1 MAAEKQREKLLGY
14 LDSWW
19 TTLEGGIPEPEME
32 LDANVTLGRGKKR
45 KRKPSKKQKMREG
58 VLMDEKMAASETVDE
73 ILCTVISTV
82 GVHHDCGH
90 SSLAM
95 LPEGGK
101 FEMEGGDRQPQQT
114 N

>member
-1 MAAEKQREKLLGY
+1 
-14 LDSWW
+14 
-19 TTLEGGIPEPEME
+19 
-32 LDANVTLGRGKKR
+32 
-45 KRKPSKKQKMREG
+45 
-58 VLMDEKMAASETVDE
+58 MDEKMAASETVDE

>member
-1 MAAEKQREKLLGY
+1 MAE
-14 LDSWW
+14 
-19 TTLEGGIPEPEME
+19 PEPEME
-32 LDANVTLGRGKKR
+32 LDANLTLGRGKKR

-82 GVHHDCGH
+82 GVHHDCGD
-90 SSLAM
+90 SLAC
-95 LPEGGK
+95 PASA
-101 FEMEGGDRQPQQT
+101 